1 MKRTKKV
8 VFSPIVGP
16 QKQKNTTRSESAD
29 PSSVRVFDYLDYR
42 AYLRD
47 LYHSRKAADR
57 RFSCRF
63 IALRVG
69 FRSASYF
76 TQVLNGRVGMTTEMA
91 LRFAAFLKL
100 EPREADYLELLV
112 LHQRAKTVK
121 ERRRYL
127 EKLGAFRE
135 STADLVPPEHYEYFS
150 KWYHTA
156 LRELLHIR
164 PFDGDHKALGK
175 ALRPSIPA
183 ARAKESI
190 ELLLRLGLA
199 RGENGLVVRSDHR
212 NSTTGEAVHAVQV
225 DQFHAATLQMA
236 ARSIEGCPR
245 NERSLSSL
253 TMTLSPEGKARVE
266 AEIVEFRRR
275 VQAIALSDH
284 GETAVHH
291 LGIQL
296 FPMSRESV
304 A

>member
-1 MKRTKKV
+1 MEDR
-8 VFSPIVGP
+8 SL
-16 QKQKNTTRSESAD
+16 KNTTRASGFE
-29 PSSVRVFDYLDYR
+29 PKSVRVFDYLDYR
-42 AYLRD
+42 VFLRD
-47 LYHSRKAADR
+47 LYQSRKAADA

-63 IALRVG
+63 IAQRVG

-100 EPREADYLELLV
+100 EPKEADYLELLV

-135 STADLVPPEHYEYFS
+135 SRADLVPPEHYEYFA

-156 LRELLHIR
+156 VRELLHIR

-199 RGENGLVVRSDHR
+199 RREKGLVVRSDRR
-212 NSTTGEAVHAVQV
+212 NSSTGEAVQAVQV
-225 DQFHAATLQMA
+225 DQFHASTLQMA
-236 ARSIEGCPR
+236 ARSIDGCPR
-245 NERSLSSL
+245 AERSLSSL
-253 TMTLSPEGKARVE
+253 TMTLSREGRAKVE

-275 VQAIALSDH
+275 VQAIAQADQ
-284 GETAVHH
+284 GETMVHH
-291 LGIQL
+291 LGIQM
-296 FPMSRESV
+296 FPMSRESI

>member
-1 MKRTKKV
+1 LYSIGKWNTAAE
-8 VFSPIVGP
+8 
-16 QKQKNTTRSESAD
+16 KNTTHSFESV
-29 PSSVRVFDYLDYR
+29 PKTVRVFDYLDYR
-42 AYLRD
+42 AFLRD
-47 LYHSRKAADR
+47 LYQSRKAADA

-63 IALRVG
+63 IAQRVG

-100 EPREADYLELLV
+100 EPKEADYLELLV

-135 STADLVPPEHYEYFS
+135 SRADLVPPEHYEYFA

-156 LRELLHIR
+156 VRELLHIR

-199 RGENGLVVRSDHR
+199 RREKGLVVRSDQR
-212 NSTTGEAVHAVQV
+212 NSSTGEAVQAVQV
-225 DQFHAATLQMA
+225 DQFHASTLQMA
-236 ARSIEGCPR
+236 ARAIEGCPR
-245 NERSLSSL
+245 AERSLSSL
-253 TMTLSPEGKARVE
+253 TMTLSREGRARVE

-275 VQAIALSDH
+275 VQAIAHGDH
-284 GETAVHH
+284 GETMVHH
-291 LGIQL
+291 LGIQM
-296 FPMSRESV
+296 FPMSRESI